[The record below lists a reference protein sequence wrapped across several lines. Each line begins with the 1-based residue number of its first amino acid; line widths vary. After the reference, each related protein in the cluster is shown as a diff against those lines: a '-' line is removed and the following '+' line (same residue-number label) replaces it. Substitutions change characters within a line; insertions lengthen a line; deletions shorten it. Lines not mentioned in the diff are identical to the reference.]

1 MRWLNNISIFA
12 KLIYIQMLTAIT
24 VVLLISAAYV
34 YVYFQERKISKV
46 ENLKSLTQVIA
57 TNVSSAILF
66 EDNETAKMILS
77 DLKAKTDIISA
88 EIRDENGKVFAFY
101 SKDKNQT
108 KVIYDSNDADFTS
121 SYTDDFLYVSL
132 KIYSDKEYIGKLL
145 IKASTIELKNY
156 LNKRIKLT
164 MLVGLLTILIGF
176 ILSVIL
182 QRHISLPIYE
192 LLKLIRNVKENNN
205 YSIRSQLTNKDEI
218 GKLSNGI
225 NEMLSQIEQKDR
237 ILQENNENLK
247 KIVKERTAK
256 LEENNIK
263 LIQVNEDL
271 VKAKI
276 QAEQSKSVK
285 ELFLANMSHE
295 IRTPLNAIIGFQQL
309 LKETQLT
316 EDQKEYVT
324 AIDFAGKNLLALI
337 NDILDLSKIES
348 GKLLF
353 EDVEFDLKETILSV
367 IDLLKQ
373 RALDKNLEIEFYFDD
388 KIPRLI
394 YGDSTR
400 FCQILINLIGN
411 ALKFT
416 DEGKISISAHL
427 SYQNK
432 HELKCTFE
440 VADTGIGIDEQHV
453 VNIFDRF
460 SQASS
465 DTTRLYGGTGL
476 GLTIC
481 RFLVEGFGGTI
492 SVQSKLGEG
501 STFVFDAKFRKQQN
515 KNSKKIV
522 QAIDESITD
531 NKIIHILLAEDVAIN
546 QKLIKKIA
554 DNWGY
559 SLDIAHNGE
568 EALEKL
574 KANNY
579 DVILMDIQ
587 MPIMNGFVA
596 TIAIRQLED
605 EVKKQ
610 IPIIALTAHA
620 SNAEAEKCL
629 NLGMNAYMAKP
640 FDQQQ
645 LKQTILKLVLK
656 KEQTQVETPKLLP
669 PVSPIFDLQNL
680 YQNASGDKEY
690 VIDLMESYLENI
702 PEYMIEL
709 EESLDNLDKDLIYEN
724 VHKIKSPALLFGL
737 RGASKLIESIE
748 IKYKQKNTNDEWIKE
763 INQLKTLLQQSLS
776 ELKKLLSKIKS

>member
-1 MRWLNNISIFA
+1 
-12 KLIYIQMLTAIT
+12 
-24 VVLLISAAYV
+24 
-34 YVYFQERKISKV
+34 
-46 ENLKSLTQVIA
+46 
-57 TNVSSAILF
+57 
-66 EDNETAKMILS
+66 MILS

-88 EIRDENGKVFAFY
+88 EIRDKNNKSFAFY

-108 KVIYDSNDADFTS
+108 KVIYNSNDADFTS
-121 SYTDDFLYVSL
+121 SYTEDYLYVAL
-132 KIYSDKEYIGKLL
+132 KIYSDEEYVGKLL
-145 IKASTIELKNY
+145 IKASTLELKIY

-164 MLVGLLTILIGF
+164 ILVGLLTILIGF

-182 QRHISLPIYE
+182 QRHISIPIYY

-205 YSIRSQLTNKDEI
+205 YSVRSQLTNKDEI
-218 GKLSNGI
+218 GKLSTGI

-237 ILQENNENLK
+237 ILQENNKNLK

-263 LIQVNEDL
+263 LIEVNEDL

-353 EDVEFDLKETILSV
+353 EDVDFDLKETMISF

-373 RALDKNLEIEFYFDD
+373 HALNKNLEIEFYFDD
-388 KIPRLI
+388 KIPRYI

-416 DEGKISISAHL
+416 DEGKISIFAHL

-432 HELKCTFE
+432 HELKCTFA
-440 VADTGIGIDEQHV
+440 VVDTGIGIDEQNV
-453 VNIFDRF
+453 ANIFDRF

-492 SVQSKLGEG
+492 SVQSKAGEG

-515 KNSKKIV
+515 KNSKKTV
-522 QAIDESITD
+522 QAIDENITD
-531 NKIIHILLAEDVAIN
+531 NKIIHLLLAEDVAIN

-559 SLDIAHNGE
+559 TLDIAQNGE

-574 KANNY
+574 KANSY

-596 TIAIRQLED
+596 KIAIRQLNV

-656 KEQTQVETPKLLP
+656 QEQTVAESPKLIP
-669 PVSPIFDLQNL
+669 PISHLFDLQNL
-680 YQNASGDKEY
+680 FQNASGDKEY
-690 VIDLMESYLENI
+690 VIDLIESYLDNI
-702 PEYMIEL
+702 PDYIIEL
-709 EESLDNLDKDLIYEN
+709 DESLDNMDNDLIYEN
-724 VHKIKSPALLFGL
+724 VHKIKSPVLLFGL
-737 RGASKLIESIE
+737 RGAPKLIETIE
-748 IKYKQKNTNDEWIKE
+748 LKYKQKSTNDEWLKE
-763 INQLKTLLQQSLS
+763 INQLKELLQQSLI
-776 ELKKLLSKIKS
+776 ELKKLLFKIKS